1 MKTKKR
7 ALRGFTLIEMVIV
20 IAIIAIIAG
29 VFLPAINRFLTRSRL
44 NASNADARVI
54 FNSLQTICQEIEF
67 SDRTSDYSE
76 LYGDRY
82 IRNASGDL
90 DRTKPLVTEAC
101 TFAVAAVNGKIVKAS
116 TALQYEDPSALAPI
130 SVNRMGPSALN
141 AGEVDATII
150 DRLDDGSGQTGTI
163 TDNTRLMQRMFRLYN
178 NNGSTCWCAI
188 VEGYLVKGVICAE
201 KIDNNHLGGY
211 PLKSV
216 DRGGFDPRGG
226 ASGKSPFLDSADA
239 PFTMEDLINPGNAAD
254 HSYKDALEE
263 YIKHLK

>member
-101 TFAVAAVNGKIVKAS
+101 TFAVAAVDGKIVKACTELHFDS
-116 TALQYEDPSALAPI
+116 PDPGEQLRY
-130 SVNRMGPSALN
+130 RMGPSAPN
-141 AGEVDATII
+141 AGDVDATII

-226 ASGKSPFLDSADA
+226 ASGKRPFLDSADA
-239 PFTMEDLINPGNAAD
+239 PFTMEDLINPGSNTAHPYFLD
-254 HSYKDALEE
+254 MVE
-263 YIKHLK
+263 YTQHLK